1 MNSGEPDLVIHG
13 QKKVEGK
20 EKTDMN
26 RRDLSHQSGWLTCRR
41 RKEGYAMVRSKK
53 YCIWSCMLLL
63 VGVALVW
70 GSRCDAQ
77 EKYPVRPIEII
88 CPTGAGGG
96 NDLQTRVM
104 TGYLSKKWDVPI
116 NVINKPGGN
125 SIPGSLVVQN
135 AEPNGYSI
143 LNVTSSA
150 TSFQAVGI
158 KDLPYNIYDRT
169 FIGITNVFPNVFI
182 VPSNS
187 PFKTL
192 KDAVDDLKKDP
203 GNFTWTSGGG
213 VFTQDVIMRRLLMA
227 INIDINKTRPVLT
240 QAGATQ
246 VTLTAGGNVKLG
258 IGSTATTVPAIQG
271 GMVRGV
277 AITGKER
284 FFAIPET
291 PTLAEQ
297 GYPTVTG
304 DIWVGF
310 SGPPKMPRQI
320 VERWEAGFQDMLK
333 DPEVLTKLK
342 NIYSAPL
349 YYNSDQMKDFI
360 RKEYE
365 EVSKFWIR

>member
-1 MNSGEPDLVIHG
+1 MAQMKRCLPKSVLPALILFLFFGWVNPVQCKDDYPNKAIDIIVPTSPGGSQDLTSRI
-13 QKKVEGK
+13 
-20 EKTDMN
+20 
-26 RRDLSHQSGWLTCRR
+26 
-41 RKEGYAMVRSKK
+41 
-53 YCIWSCMLLL
+53 
-63 VGVALVW
+63 VA
-70 GSRCDAQ
+70 A
-77 EKYPVRPIEII
+77 
-88 CPTGAGGG
+88 
-96 NDLQTRVM
+96 
-104 TGYLSKKWDVPI
+104 YLSKKWGVPV
-116 NVINKPGGN
+116 NVVCKPGGN

-169 FIGITNVFPNVFI
+169 FLGITNVFPNVFI

-192 KDAVDDLKKDP
+192 KDAVEDLKKDP

-213 VFTQDVIMRRLLMA
+213 VFTQDVIMRRLLKA
-227 INIDINKTRPVLT
+227 INIEINKTKPVLT

-297 GYPTVTG
+297 GYPAVTG

-320 VERWEAGFQDMLK
+320 VEKWEAGFQDMLK
-333 DPEVLTKLK
+333 DPEVITKLK
-342 NIYSAPL
+342 NIYSEPL
-349 YYNSDQMKDFI
+349 YYSSDQMKDFI

-365 EVSKFWIR
+365 EVSKFWTR